1 MRVVKENLVRR
12 RSRHLAGAGELQ
24 PRCRGCCGRA
34 RVRRAPRACGT
45 GRARPSRPYRES
57 SACVAFTAF
66 RFEPAFDA
74 PQFLSILHCENVL
87 NLGVK
92 RIRAMEDAD
101 RSSKLSASND
111 ELLLLAVRIVC
122 LGFLGY
128 WSLIL
133 IRPFLTIIVWSIII
147 AIALYP
153 IFDWLSAKLY
163 GHRALAAVAVTILS
177 LLVMLGPATWL
188 ALSLAETV
196 RTLLARLG
204 DGTLTFPPPSDA
216 IKAWPLIGEKIY
228 ESWLLASTNLR
239 ALVIEAAPHLKPLGS
254 SLLNAAGSIGINLLK
269 FIIAVVISGFLL
281 IPGPSLIHSIK
292 NVLSRVAARG
302 EEFVDLAGATI
313 RNVSRGII
321 GIAILQALLAGVGL
335 LFAGVPAAGLF
346 SLLVLVFGII
356 QIGPSVILLPLIIWS
371 WFTMDTT
378 TAVLFTLYM
387 VPVNLL
393 DNMLRPLVA
402 KGLSTP
408 MPVILIG
415 VLGGTLVHGMIGLFV
430 GPIVLSI
437 AWQLLVVWTRDTSR
451 STPTAP

>member
-1 MRVVKENLVRR
+1 VKDN
-12 RSRHLAGAGELQ
+12 
-24 PRCRGCCGRA
+24 
-34 RVRRAPRACGT
+34 
-45 GRARPSRPYRES
+45 
-57 SACVAFTAF
+57 
-66 RFEPAFDA
+66 
-74 PQFLSILHCENVL
+74 
-87 NLGVK
+87 
-92 RIRAMEDAD
+92 D
-101 RSSKLSASND
+101 RLPKLSASND
-111 ELLLLAVRIVC
+111 EFLLLAIRIVC
-122 LGFLGY
+122 LGFLAY

-147 AIALYP
+147 AVALYP

-163 GHRALAAVAVTILS
+163 GHRALAAIAITIFS

-196 RTLLARLG
+196 RILLARLG
-204 DGTLTFPPPSDA
+204 DGTLTLPPPSEA
-216 IKAWPLIGEKIY
+216 VKAWPLIGEKIY
-228 ESWLLASTNLR
+228 EGWLLASTNLR

-254 SLLNAAGSIGINLLK
+254 SMLNAAGSIGINLLK

-292 NVLSRVAARG
+292 NVLGRVAAARG

-346 SLLVLVFGII
+346 SFLVLVLGII

-371 WFTMDTT
+371 WFAMDTT
-378 TAVLFTLYM
+378 MAVLFTLYM

-393 DNMLRPLVA
+393 DNILRPLVA

-437 AWQLLVVWTRDTSR
+437 AWQLLAVWTRDEPKATEVVR
-451 STPTAP
+451 

>member
-1 MRVVKENLVRR
+1 MDKLLFWLGIGAAQK
-12 RSRHLAGAGELQ
+12 SAG
-24 PRCRGCCGRA
+24 
-34 RVRRAPRACGT
+34 
-45 GRARPSRPYRES
+45 
-57 SACVAFTAF
+57 
-66 RFEPAFDA
+66 
-74 PQFLSILHCENVL
+74 
-87 NLGVK
+87 
-92 RIRAMEDAD
+92 
-101 RSSKLSASND
+101 SK
-111 ELLLLAVRIVC
+111 
-122 LGFLGY
+122 
-128 WSLIL
+128 
-133 IRPFLTIIVWSIII
+133 P
-147 AIALYP
+147 
-153 IFDWLSAKLY
+153 
-163 GHRALAAVAVTILS
+163 
-177 LLVMLGPATWL
+177 
-188 ALSLAETV
+188 
-196 RTLLARLG
+196 ARLG

-228 ESWLLASTNLR
+228 ESWLLASTNLW

-269 FIIAVVISGFLL
+269 FIVAVVISGFLF

-346 SLLVLVFGII
+346 SFLVLVLGII
-356 QIGPSVILLPLIIWS
+356 QIGPSVILLPLIVWS
-371 WFTMDTT
+371 WFAMDTAM
-378 TAVLFTLYM
+378 AVLFTLYM

-393 DNMLRPLVA
+393 DNILRPLVA

-408 MPVILIG
+408 MPVILLG

-437 AWQLLVVWTRDTSR
+437 GWQLLVVWIRDE
-451 STPTAP
+451 PNANKVVG

>member
-1 MRVVKENLVRR
+1 MRWI
-12 RSRHLAGAGELQ
+12 
-24 PRCRGCCGRA
+24 P
-34 RVRRAPRACGT
+34 
-45 GRARPSRPYRES
+45 
-57 SACVAFTAF
+57 VAK
-66 RFEPAFDA
+66 PGS
-74 PQFLSILHCENVL
+74 SILLCENVFD
-87 NLGVK
+87 LGVK
-92 RIRAMEDAD
+92 RIPAMEDAD

-111 ELLLLAVRIVC
+111 ELLLLAIRIVC
-122 LGFLGY
+122 LGFLAY

-147 AIALYP
+147 AVALYP

-204 DGTLTFPPPSDA
+204 DGTLIFPPPSEA
-216 IKAWPLIGEKIY
+216 VKAWPLIGEKIY

-321 GIAILQALLAGVGL
+321 GIAILQALLAGIGL

-346 SLLVLVFGII
+346 SFLVLVLGII
-356 QIGPSVILLPLIIWS
+356 QIGPSVILLPLIVWS
-371 WFTMDTT
+371 WFAMDTT
-378 TAVLFTLYM
+378 MAVLFTLYM

-393 DNMLRPLVA
+393 DNILRPLVA

-408 MPVILIG
+408 MPVILLG

-437 AWQLLVVWTRDTSR
+437 GWQLLVVWTRDEPS
-451 STPTAP
+451 AKEVVG

>member
-1 MRVVKENLVRR
+1 
-12 RSRHLAGAGELQ
+12 
-24 PRCRGCCGRA
+24 
-34 RVRRAPRACGT
+34 
-45 GRARPSRPYRES
+45 
-57 SACVAFTAF
+57 
-66 RFEPAFDA
+66 
-74 PQFLSILHCENVL
+74 
-87 NLGVK
+87 
-92 RIRAMEDAD
+92 MEDAD

-147 AIALYP
+147 AVALYP

-188 ALSLAETV
+188 ALSLAETI

-346 SLLVLVFGII
+346 SFLVLVLGII
-356 QIGPSVILLPLIIWS
+356 QIGPSVILLPLIVWS
-371 WFTMDTT
+371 WFAMDTAM
-378 TAVLFTLYM
+378 AVLFTLYM

-393 DNMLRPLVA
+393 DNILRPLMA

-408 MPVILIG
+408 MPVILLG
-415 VLGGTLVHGMIGLFV
+415 VLGGTLVHGLIGLFV

-437 AWQLLVVWTRDTSR
+437 GWQLLVVWIRDE
-451 STPTAP
+451 PNAKEVVG

>member
-1 MRVVKENLVRR
+1 MQDD
-12 RSRHLAGAGELQ
+12 H
-24 PRCRGCCGRA
+24 
-34 RVRRAPRACGT
+34 
-45 GRARPSRPYRES
+45 RP
-57 SACVAFTAF
+57 
-66 RFEPAFDA
+66 
-74 PQFLSILHCENVL
+74 L
-87 NLGVK
+87 
-92 RIRAMEDAD
+92 
-101 RSSKLSASND
+101 KLSASND
-111 ELLLLAVRIVC
+111 VLLLLAIRIVC

-147 AIALYP
+147 AVALYP
-153 IFDWLSAKLY
+153 IFDWLSAKLNS
-163 GHRALAAVAVTILS
+163 HRVVAAALITILS

-204 DGTLTFPPPSDA
+204 DGTLALPPPSEA
-216 IKAWPLIGEKIY
+216 VKAWPLIGEKIY

-239 ALVIEAAPHLKPLGS
+239 ALVLEAAPHLKPLGS
-254 SLLNAAGSIGINLLK
+254 SLLNAAGSMGINLLK

-292 NVLSRVAARG
+292 NVLSHVAATRG

-321 GIAILQALLAGVGL
+321 GIAILQALLAGIGL

-346 SLLVLVFGII
+346 SFLVLVLGIV
-356 QIGPSVILLPLIIWS
+356 QVGATVVLLPLIVWS
-371 WFTMDTT
+371 WFAMDM
-378 TAVLFTLYM
+378 APAILFTVYM
-387 VPVNLL
+387 VPVNLF
-393 DNMLRPLVA
+393 DNILRPLVA

-408 MPVILIG
+408 MPVIFIG
-415 VLGGTLVHGMIGLFV
+415 VLGGTLVHGVIGLFV

-437 AWQLLVVWTRDTSR
+437 AWQLLVVWMRDE
-451 STPTAP
+451 PKPMKMVG